1 MIEFQCLVTDDYRGR
16 IDAVASELNARV
28 DYFRGSMNILS
39 IIRAGEHL
47 GCVWVLGKDFGQLRK
62 EVLEVLNAN

>member
-28 DYFRGSMNILS
+28 DYFRGFMNVLA
-39 IIRAGEHL
+39 IIRDDEYL
-47 GCVWVLGKDFGQLRK
+47 GCVWVLGKDLEQLRRA
-62 EVLEVLNAN
+62 VLEVLNAN